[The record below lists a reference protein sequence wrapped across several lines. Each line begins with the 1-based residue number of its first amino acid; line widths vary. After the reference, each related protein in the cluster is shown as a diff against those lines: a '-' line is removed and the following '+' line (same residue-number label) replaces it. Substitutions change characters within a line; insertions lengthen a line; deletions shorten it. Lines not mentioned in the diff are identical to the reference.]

1 MGKYIIVSPSFPPD
15 KTVATVRM
23 SSFVQFILSHN
34 EEVIIVTN
42 KKDECMP
49 INHSMLTY
57 VFVEGNTTGSG
68 LEVFNSNSQM
78 YLNAVANILK
88 YATINGILVSMGPF
102 YTYRIALLAK
112 QYSVKCVMDFRDPW
126 VFDYRDAKTFF
137 NFRNLIGL
145 IAKISKERQCVHAA
159 SIVITVTEGW
169 INTFR
174 KFYPNEKNKFYLVE
188 NGYDDVLLNSIEL
201 TNEQEKNEEIITFG
215 VFGKLFYYT
224 EKYSGIFLDALSKC
238 GAENFFIKQ
247 IGNREDRTDILLE
260 NYKIPKSK
268 VFCTGFMNYVDGI
281 RELNNSDVL
290 LIIDGRKSAI
300 GTKIYDYIYLGKPIV
315 YVGPRNTAISS
326 IVKKLDNGF
335 VCSNIQE
342 MERAFS
348 SLKNGIPQKR
358 KGNNDYSR
366 TKQNE
371 RLYGL
376 LKQSEGLK

>member
-145 IAKISKERQCVHAA
+145 IAKISKYLLYFQSA

-268 VFCTGFMNYVDGI
+268 VFCTGI

-348 SLKNGIPQKR
+348 SLKSVKGIMIIR
-358 KGNNDYSR
+358 ERNRMNDYMD
-366 TKQNE
+366 
-371 RLYGL
+371 Y
-376 LKQSEGLK
+376 